1 MIVSVP
7 AVVAALAG
15 GAVICLQ
22 SLFSG
27 TLGERVGVMGSVFI
41 IHAGGLLLAALFIL
55 GVRGGALSAWRSVP
69 WYALCAGFLGVGIV
83 AAVSYTVPR
92 LGLAA
97 ERLRG
102 AQRRLQALSP
112 LGVLQRGYAVVTRKA
127 DGALIQSIS
136 QVAPGDG
143 LSVRVRDGEFE
154 ARVAGEK

>member
-7 AVVAALAG
+7 AIVAALAG
-15 GAVICLQ
+15 GAAICLQ

-27 TLGERVGVMGSVFI
+27 TLGERVGVMGSVFV

-55 GVRGGALSAWRSVP
+55 GTRGGALAAWRSVP

-97 ERLRG
+97 TLTLTIVAQLVLG
-102 AQRRLQALSP
+102 AVLDHFGWLGAGPRPFDASRAAGM
-112 LGVLQRGYAVVTRKA
+112 GVLLVGTWLMLR
-127 DGALIQSIS
+127 
-136 QVAPGDG
+136 
-143 LSVRVRDGEFE
+143 
-154 ARVAGEK
+154 